1 MDIGISSIGNW
12 LITLIVIITVI
23 LYFYIQNIW
32 IEIEHFDI
40 KFKNTPSNF
49 HELKIAHIS
58 DIHIPNNYYN
68 IEKML
73 NKLKMEKPDIIVATG
88 DLIYKLKEIDE
99 VQLGKLSLGL
109 SNIAKTY
116 AVTGNH
122 EIWNNDVEHWYKILE
137 SNNVTIL
144 DNKVEIFEKDQFFV
158 YIMGLK
164 EGCLYSEEYFN
175 DKDFE
180 SNFPKILLSHRP
192 EKFNNYYSSS
202 KSIRPD
208 LVLSGHA
215 HGGQFRIPFLNIAI
229 YAPNQG
235 IFPKYSSGLYVSEN
249 GVQMIVSRGLSNSG
263 FPFRINNRIH
273 IPIIHLK

>member
-1 MDIGISSIGNW
+1 MYLGISSIGKW
-12 LITLIVIITVI
+12 LITLIFIITVI

-32 IEIEHFDI
+32 IKIEHFDI
-40 KFKNTPSNF
+40 KFKNTSLNL

-58 DIHIPNNYYN
+58 DVHIPNNYYN
-68 IEKML
+68 IDKML
-73 NKLKMEKPDIIVATG
+73 NKLKKEKPDIIVATG

-99 VQLGKLSLGL
+99 MQLGKLSLGL
-109 SNIAKTY
+109 SKIAKTY

-122 EIWNNDVEHWYKILE
+122 EIWNNDVKHWYEILE
-137 SNNVTIL
+137 SNNVTVL
-144 DNKVEIFEKDQFFV
+144 DNKVEIFEKDQSFV
-158 YIMGLK
+158 NIMGLK

-175 DKDFE
+175 YKDFNC
-180 SNFPKILLSHRP
+180 NFPKILLSHRP

-202 KSIRPD
+202 KNIRPD

-229 YAPNQG
+229 YSPNQG

-249 GVQMIVSRGLSNSG
+249 GVQMVVSRGLGNSG